1 MNGNRPWDFK
11 QEFTVDGDG
20 NADATG
26 NSLGA
31 GYGNLVNHVQRD
43 TADAVERFEV
53 ATLAEDARERHHLLH
68 PQKVSGCH
76 ECAVWENR
84 KPLNDV
90 PWSFQPSDIP
100 HGYWVEGAV
109 IDPKSVR
116 PPLHS
121 EELTNESTGY
131 PPVRQAF
138 TGHLGEP

>member
-1 MNGNRPWDFK
+1 MNGNRPWDFP

-31 GYGNLVNHVQRD
+31 GYGNLENRVEYL
-43 TADAVERFEV
+43 TANAVERHEV

-84 KPLNDV
+84 RPLNDV
-90 PWSFQPSDIP
+90 PWS
-100 HGYWVEGAV
+100 YTVEGAV

-116 PPLHS
+116 PPLGS